1 MRRSD
6 FTDPYRRPLTRYEKA
21 RIIAGRAL
29 QLALGAFPLV
39 EVKPDDTPIDIARRE
54 FEAGVLPII
63 IRRRR
68 PDGTYVDI
76 PLRELLRPVEQKA
89 VQPQR

>member
-1 MRRSD
+1 MSKNELR
-6 FTDPYRRPLTRYEKA
+6 DPYRQPLTRYEKA

-29 QLALGAFPLV
+29 QLSLGAFPLV
-39 EVKPDDTPIDIARRE
+39 EVKPNDTPIDIARRE

-63 IRRRR
+63 IRRKK

-76 PLRELLRPVEQKA
+76 PLKELLKPIEEGA
-89 VQPQR
+89 V

>member
-1 MRRSD
+1 MASD
-6 FTDPYRRPLTRYEKA
+6 DPYRRPLTRYEKA

-29 QLALGAFPLV
+29 QLSFGAFPLV
-39 EVKPDDTPIDIARRE
+39 PVKPDDRPIDIARRE

-68 PDGTYVDI
+68 PDGSYVDI
-76 PLRELLRPVEQKA
+76 PLRELIKPVEE
-89 VQPQR
+89 VT

>member
-1 MRRSD
+1 MALD
-6 FTDPYRRPLTRYEKA
+6 DPYRRPLTRYEKA

-29 QLALGAFPLV
+29 QLSFGAFPLV
-39 EVKPDDTPIDIARRE
+39 PVKPDDRPIDIARRE

-68 PDGTYVDI
+68 PDGSYVDI
-76 PLRELLRPVEQKA
+76 PLRELIKPVEEA
-89 VQPQR
+89 A